1 MSAAESPQ
9 RLPVSL
15 GSLFTLAWPIIISR
29 STQTV
34 IGLSDAVLVADL
46 GSAAVAATST
56 GAFNTFAILILPMGI
71 LFIVSSFASQLFG
84 QKDLDG
90 ARRYGWYGLVIAG
103 VTQVLCMLAALGV
116 PFVLDQLSYSPE
128 VKQLMSSYLQVRLMC
143 GGAAMGIEALANYYG
158 GIGNTRLPMLA
169 SIFAMVLNVL
179 LDWMLIGG
187 HWGAPALGVTGS
199 ALASTIATWLAFL
212 WLWWI
217 FWREKPAVPRLHLPE
232 LKRMLRFG
240 LPSGLNWFFEFFAFN
255 VFINVVVAGLG
266 TVALA
271 GMMSVL
277 QLNSMSFMP
286 AFGLASAGA
295 ILVGQSIGAKDKD
308 AVPGIVKLTLRS
320 TALWQGFVGISY
332 LLVPTLL
339 MTPFAQG
346 EPADAAALIEVGAR
360 MLMLSAAWQLFDATV
375 NTVAEALRAAGDT
388 AYTLKARL
396 VLAWGVFF
404 PGSWVSVH
412 LLGGTDVEAMLWV
425 VGYMGLLALV
435 LWLRFKSGKWREL
448 ELVEPTLVPLA
459 ASSEGAGDAE
469 HRAGATVAAGDAG
482 HHH

>member
-1 MSAAESPQ
+1 MSAADAQAPA

-15 GSLFTLAWPIIISR
+15 RSLLTLAWPIIISR

-34 IGLSDAVLVADL
+34 IGVSDAVLVADL

-56 GAFNTFAILILPMGI
+56 GAFNTFAILILPMGV
-71 LFIVSSFASQLFG
+71 LFIVSSFASQLYG
-84 QKDLDG
+84 QKDLEG
-90 ARRYGWYGLVIAG
+90 ARRYGWYGLVISAA
-103 VTQVLCMLAALGV
+103 TQGLCMVAALAV
-116 PFVLDQLSYSPE
+116 PLVLDQLSYSDD
-128 VKQLMSSYLQVRLMC
+128 VRLLMTRYLQVRLMC

-169 SIFAMVLNVL
+169 SVFAMVLNVVL
-179 LDWMLIGG
+179 NWVLIKG

-199 ALASTIATWLAFL
+199 ALASAIATWLAFL
-212 WLWWI
+212 ALVFV
-217 FWREKPAVPRLHLPE
+217 FWRESPRIPALHAAE
-232 LKRMLRFG
+232 LRRMLRFG

-271 GMMSVL
+271 AMMSVL

-295 ILVGQSIGAKDKD
+295 ILVGQSIGANDKN
-308 AVPGIVKLTLRS
+308 AVPGIVRLTLR
-320 TALWQGFVGISY
+320 TAALWQGVVGISY
-332 LLVPTLL
+332 LLIPTLL

-346 EPADAAALIEVGAR
+346 EPEDAAKMIEVGGR

-396 VLAWGVFF
+396 VLAWGLFF
-404 PGSWVSVH
+404 PGSWVSIR
-412 LLGGTDVEAMLWV
+412 LLGGSDIEAMLWV
-425 VGYMGLLALV
+425 VGYLGLLALV

-448 ELVEPTLVPLA
+448 ELVEPTLVPVASERA
-459 ASSEGAGDAE
+459 ADAD
-469 HRAGATVAAGDAG
+469 HRAGAAAAAGEPG
-482 HHH
+482 QQQ